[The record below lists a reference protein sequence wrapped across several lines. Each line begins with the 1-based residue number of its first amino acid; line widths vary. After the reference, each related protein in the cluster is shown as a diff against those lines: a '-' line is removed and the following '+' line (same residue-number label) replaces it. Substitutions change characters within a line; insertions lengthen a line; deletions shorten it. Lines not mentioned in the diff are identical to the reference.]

1 MIEATTVSA
10 LARYLKDFLESN
22 LTLTNLWVEGEIS
35 NLTRSQRGHVYFT
48 LKDANASLQ
57 CVMFQRQYRS
67 APLGSGAQVLAHGNV
82 SFYEQAGRIQLIVDF
97 VQPAGVGARQA
108 EFERLKEKLASEGL
122 FDEGRKRALPRFPA
136 RIGVVTSPT
145 GAVFHDICHVLERRW
160 PLAEVLLAPTP
171 VQGVEAAPGIAEAI
185 RQLNRMPE
193 IDVIIVAR
201 GGGSIEELWPFNE
214 EIVAR
219 AIYGSAVP
227 IVSGVGHETDYTIAD
242 FVVDVR
248 APTPSAAAEAV
259 APDRRDVSRRTEG
272 MLLTLSLAAKGRIN
286 QALVNVDRAGR
297 RLGAALPDVS
307 RHNERLTSLL
317 RHAVTALARGLD
329 QRVERTKGHA
339 SRLRALDPAATLAR
353 GYAVV
358 QIRDGKQAVTS
369 VKQVKG
375 REKLDIHVKDG
386 RFPAEVSRQY
396 GF

>member
-10 LARYLKDFLESN
+10 LARYLKDLLESN

-48 LKDANASLQ
+48 LKDANAQ
-57 CVMFQRQYRS
+57 IACVMFQRQYRG
-67 APLGSGAQVLAHGNV
+67 APLENGAQVLGHGNV
-82 SFYEQAGRIQLIVDF
+82 SFYEQRGNVQLIVDF

-108 EFERLKEKLASEGL
+108 EFERLKEKLAADGL
-122 FDEGRKRALPRFPA
+122 FDEARKRALPAFPT

-145 GAVFHDICHVLERRW
+145 GAVFHDICNVLARRW
-160 PLAEVLLAPTP
+160 PLAEVVLAPTP
-171 VQGVEAAPGIAEAI
+171 VQGVEAAIGITEAI
-185 RQLNRMPE
+185 RQLNRVRDV
-193 IDVIIVAR
+193 DVIILAR

-219 AIYGSAVP
+219 AVYASTVP
-227 IVSGVGHETDYTIAD
+227 VISGVGHETDFTILD
-242 FVVDVR
+242 FVADAR
-248 APTPSAAAEAV
+248 APTPSAAAAAV
-259 APDRRDVSRRTEG
+259 APDWRDISRRIDAI
-272 MLLTLSLAAKGRIN
+272 LLAVSSAATSKVSQNAI
-286 QALVNVDRAGR
+286 NVDRASR
-297 RLGAALPDVS
+297 RLALALPDTS
-307 RHNERLTSLL
+307 RYAERLASLL
-317 RHAVTALARGLD
+317 RHAAAGLARSLD
-329 QRVERTKGHA
+329 QRTERTNSYA
-339 SRLRALDPAATLAR
+339 SRLGALDPAATLSR

-375 REKLDIHVKDG
+375 RERLDIHVNDG